1 MKKLLKKQAGFTLI
15 EMMIV
20 LLIISILLLIAV
32 PNMTKNTAVAGDK
45 SCDATIK
52 LLQTQ
57 VGAYEVEKG
66 SLPASLQ
73 ALQDEGYVDNI
84 TCPNNETL
92 SLNTN
97 GVVVKSPSN

>member
-1 MKKLLKKQAGFTLI
+1 MKTTVKNQKGFTLV

-32 PNMTKNTAVAGDK
+32 PNMTKNSSVAQSKG
-45 SCDATIK
+45 CEATIE

-66 SLPASLQ
+66 AKPATLQ
-73 ALQDEGYVDNI
+73 VLLDEDYVDRI
-84 TCPNNETL
+84 QCPDGKELTL
-92 SLNTN
+92 TN
-97 GVVVKSPSN
+97 GKVVVKPE